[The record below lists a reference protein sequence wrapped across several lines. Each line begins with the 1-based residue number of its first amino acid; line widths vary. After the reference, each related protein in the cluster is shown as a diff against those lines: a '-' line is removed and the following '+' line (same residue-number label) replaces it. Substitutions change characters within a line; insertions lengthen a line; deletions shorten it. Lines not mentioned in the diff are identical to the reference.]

1 MTMPATLFAIRSS
14 WVALFLV
21 LVGLFV
27 AWFLIR
33 ALIDFVKW
41 FKEEIVDDI
50 REQREKSKKRR
61 QANRRAENGER
72 DRPE

>member
-1 MTMPATLFAIRSS
+1 MTMPATLFAVRSS

-27 AWFLIR
+27 AWLLIR

-50 REQREKSKKRR
+50 REQREKRR
-61 QANRRAENGER
+61 TARKADRRAENGER